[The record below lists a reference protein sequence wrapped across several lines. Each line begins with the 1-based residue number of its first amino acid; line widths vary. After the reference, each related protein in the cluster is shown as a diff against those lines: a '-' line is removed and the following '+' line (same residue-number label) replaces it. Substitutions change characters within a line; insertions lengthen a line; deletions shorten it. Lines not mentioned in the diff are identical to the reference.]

1 MKIKDQKVKE
11 SRYKGGTTMRI
22 KKMLTTA
29 IITAA
34 VAVTAMALNP
44 VEAQAATGWNK
55 NNTSWWWENADG
67 SYPAN
72 AWKQVGSTWYYF
84 DGSGYMVTGWQKI
97 NGTWY
102 YMDNSGAMVTGWQKI
117 NGTWYYMD
125 NSGAMLTGW
134 QQING
139 TWYYMYDSGAMAS
152 DTYIDSYYVD
162 ASGAWIT
169 DTSATASSFGWIKD
183 NTGWWYR
190 HEDGSYTRNGWEKID
205 KQWYYFNASGY
216 MHIGWLKSGKYWYY
230 LQPSGAMAKNMYIG
244 DNYVDMS
251 GKWLT
256 GAEKDKYLQA
266 LAVAQEIANS
276 IPKYETSSDS
286 ARVAAAAWK
295 VSQYCNKGTY
305 TTEGSDYYTAYGVFI
320 SGEYSCAGATR
331 ALGMVLECMGYEWEH
346 VNENQWTHQWCKLE
360 MDGRIGWADGQ
371 MGGAGYGE
379 RMIN

>member
-1 MKIKDQKVKE
+1 
-11 SRYKGGTTMRI
+11 MRI

-34 VAVTAMALNP
+34 VAVTAIDLNP
-44 VEAQAATGWNK
+44 AEAQAATGWNR
-55 NNTSWWWENADG
+55 NNTGWWWENADG

-72 AWKQVGSTWYYF
+72 AWKQVGGTWYYF
-84 DGSGYMVTGWQKI
+84 DGSGY
-97 NGTWY
+97 
-102 YMDNSGAMVTGWQKI
+102 MVTGWQKI

-152 DTYIDSYYVD
+152 DTYIGSYYVD

-169 DTSATASSFGWIKD
+169 DNSATASSRSGWIKD

-216 MHIGWLKSGKYWYY
+216 MHTGWLKSGKYWYY

-276 IPKYETSSDS
+276 IGEGTDRE
-286 ARVAAAAWK
+286 RVYAAAKA
-295 VSQYCNKGTY
+295 VSAYCDRQYY
-305 TTEGSDYYTAYGVFI
+305 TTEGSNYYTAYGVFI
-320 SGEYSCAGATR
+320 SREYSCAGATR

-346 VNENQWTHQWCKLE
+346 VNENQWTHQWCRLE
-360 MDGRIGWADGQ
+360 IDGNIGWADGQ
-371 MGGAGYGE
+371 MGWIGFGE
-379 RMIN
+379 R

>member
-1 MKIKDQKVKE
+1 
-11 SRYKGGTTMRI
+11 MRI
-22 KKMLTTA
+22 RKMLTTA

-44 VEAQAATGWNK
+44 AEAQAATGWNK
-55 NNTSWWWENADG
+55 NNTGWWWENADG

-84 DGSGYMVTGWQKI
+84 DG
-97 NGTWY
+97 
-102 YMDNSGAMVTGWQKI
+102 
-117 NGTWYYMD
+117 
-125 NSGAMLTGW
+125 SGAMLTGW

-152 DTYIDSYYVD
+152 DTYIGSYYVD

-216 MHIGWLKSGKYWYY
+216 MHTGWLKSGKYWYY

-276 IPKYETSSDS
+276 IGEGTDRE
-286 ARVAAAAWK
+286 RVYAAAKA
-295 VSQYCNKGTY
+295 VSAYCDRQYY
-305 TTEGSDYYTAYGVFI
+305 TTEGSNYYTAYGVFI
-320 SGEYSCAGATR
+320 SREYSCAGATR

-346 VNENQWTHQWCKLE
+346 VNENQWTHQWCRLE
-360 MDGRIGWADGQ
+360 IDGNIGWADGQ
-371 MGGAGYGE
+371 MGWIGFGE
-379 RMIN
+379 R

>member
-1 MKIKDQKVKE
+1 
-11 SRYKGGTTMRI
+11 MRI

-34 VAVTAMALNP
+34 VAVTAITLTPA
-44 VEAQAATGWNK
+44 EAQAATGWNK
-55 NNTSWWWENADG
+55 NNTGWWWENADG

-72 AWKQVGSTWYYF
+72 AWKQVGGTWYYF
-84 DGSGYMVTGWQKI
+84 NGSGY
-97 NGTWY
+97 
-102 YMDNSGAMVTGWQKI
+102 MVTGWQKI

-152 DTYIDSYYVD
+152 DTYIGSYYVD

-216 MHIGWLKSGKYWYY
+216 MHTGWLKSGKYWYY

-276 IPKYETSSDS
+276 IGEGTDIE
-286 ARVAAAAWK
+286 RVLAAAKA
-295 VSQYCNKGTY
+295 VGAYCEKATY
-305 TTEGSDYYTAYGVFI
+305 TTEGNNYYTAYGVFI
-320 SGEYSCAGATR
+320 SGEYSCAGSTR
-331 ALGMVLECMGYEWEH
+331 ALGMVLDCMGYEWKH
-346 VNENQWTHQWCKLE
+346 VNENQWSHQWCELE
-360 MDGRIGWADGQ
+360 MDGRMGAADAMYMYGS
-371 MGGAGYGE
+371 AGYDGE
-379 RMIN
+379 LMRFE

>member
-1 MKIKDQKVKE
+1 
-11 SRYKGGTTMRI
+11 MRI
-22 KKMLTTA
+22 RKMLTTA

-44 VEAQAATGWNK
+44 AEAQAATGWNK
-55 NNTSWWWENADG
+55 NNTGWWWENADG

-102 YMDNSGAMVTGWQKI
+102 YMDNSGAM
-117 NGTWYYMD
+117 
-125 NSGAMLTGW
+125 LTGW

-152 DTYIDSYYVD
+152 DTYIGSYYVD

-216 MHIGWLKSGKYWYY
+216 MHTGWLKSGKYWYY

-276 IPKYETSSDS
+276 IGEGTDLE
-286 ARVAAAAWK
+286 RVQAAAEI
-295 VSQYCNKGTY
+295 VSRYCANDTY
-305 TTEGSDYYTAYGVFI
+305 TTEGNDYYTAYGVFI

-346 VNENQWTHQWCKLE
+346 ANENQWSHQWCRLE
-360 MDGRIGWADGQ
+360 MDGQSGFADGQ
-371 MGGAGYGE
+371 GGFAGYGSWSVE
-379 RMIN
+379 WIKYWKEISK

>member
-1 MKIKDQKVKE
+1 
-11 SRYKGGTTMRI
+11 MRI

-34 VAVTAMALNP
+34 VAVTAIALNP
-44 VEAQAATGWNK
+44 AEAHAATGWNK
-55 NNTSWWWENADG
+55 NNTGWWWENADG
-67 SYPAN
+67 SYPTN
-72 AWKQVGSTWYYF
+72 AWKQVGGTWYYF
-84 DGSGYMVTGWQKI
+84 DDSGYML
-97 NGTWY
+97 
-102 YMDNSGAMVTGWQKI
+102 TGWQKI

-152 DTYIDSYYVD
+152 DTYIGSYYVD

-169 DTSATASSFGWIKD
+169 DNSATALSGSGWIKD

-190 HEDGSYTRNGWEKID
+190 HEDGSYTRNGWEKINGT
-205 KQWYYFNASGY
+205 WYYFNASGY
-216 MHIGWLKSGKYWYY
+216 MHTGWIKSGKYWYY

-266 LAVAQEIANS
+266 LEVAQGIAAEVSNKS
-276 IPKYETSSDS
+276 EEEGW
-286 ARVAAAAWK
+286 RVFWAAQA
-295 VSQYCNKGTY
+295 VSNYCDKGTY
-305 TTEGSDYYTAYGVFI
+305 TTEGNNYYTAYGVFI
-320 SGEYSCAGATR
+320 IGEYSCAGATR

-360 MDGRIGWADGQ
+360 IKGETAWADGQ
-371 MGGAGYGE
+371 MGVIGYGE
-379 RMIN
+379 RQIK